1 MEDQDTCEHM
11 SNEEYVEHLC
21 LWDYTNGQGSIEEKE
36 AIEEF
41 YETVT
46 LTLQGIPSSNPCHNK
61 LKKKKLE
68 VESIFKMKNDLV
80 NQLTVFIEDSLNNEK
95 KKD

>member
-21 LWDYTNGQGSIEEKE
+21 LWDYTNGEGAIEDKE

-46 LTLQGIPSSNPCHNK
+46 LTLQRIPISNPCH
-61 LKKKKLE
+61 KKLDMKKRE
-68 VESIFKMKNDLV
+68 VEGIFKMKNDLV
-80 NQLTVFIEDSLNNEK
+80 DKLTVLIEESLRNNDEK
-95 KKD
+95 E